1 MVEYPLA
8 SYPLML
14 LKLIGEQEG
23 AAQNPPLGT
32 STRVGIEDSKF
43 NVPTHRLLKAVIEYS
58 PSPVVVAQ
66 EFLVELGK
74 CGILAVKGF
83 GESLV
88 LPPEQILFNSLSS

>member
-43 NVPTHRLLKAVIEYS
+43 KVATHRLLEALIEYS
-58 PSPVVVAQ
+58 PSPEVVAQ
-66 EFLVELGK
+66 ECLVELGK
-74 CGILAVKGF
+74 CGILAVKES

-88 LPPEQILFNSLSS
+88 LPLEQILFNGLSS